1 MTRPR
6 HRNTALGKVLS
17 GIISHRMDFKYEGP
31 AAALWPIVSVRG
43 ESYGGVTLAPYL
55 SARTPVP
62 GGRGGTRHRG
72 GEGTSQGEGT
82 RRRGTPELGQTRNTA
97 SRLAT
102 VHDSRRRRLEQILIR
117 RPTLQVRYSG
127 ARWAAAHRDAA
138 ETGKV

>member
-31 AAALWPIVSVRG
+31 PAALWPIVSVRG

-55 SARTPVP
+55 SALTPVP

-72 GEGTSQGEGT
+72 GGGTSQGGGYPPQGDTGT
-82 RRRGTPELGQTRNTA
+82 RTDMRHGVSARHGY
-97 SRLAT
+97 
-102 VHDSRRRRLEQILIR
+102 DSRRRRLEQILIR